1 MPRIRFAFVAML
13 AAFGTGLAAC
23 SGGGGSAPPTT
34 NMPNTP
40 TLAPGGGS
48 LTDRGPDHQPVPQ
61 PQAPSPTPTPAS
73 ARIFP
78 TTADTIYARARVRTL
93 TSSQRVH
100 LSNGGDP
107 LGNLSPIPVGTT
119 MADLINRQRTAVHW
133 EHYNFFDFGPAAV
146 SRGIELN
153 GIDLSKATQTGTVH
167 GYKYAAIAFQ
177 GALEHSMFLF
187 QGGVYEYSNVGI
199 VLDPFQNQIASHHIS
214 IGNPPEGNDFIA
226 GTWKGITIGF
236 EHHPLGDERSNIRER
251 TTAAAERHIV
261 MGNVELDVT
270 IPSDGS
276 PTGTIEFS
284 DWEGGTSSYPDSGT
298 LNLRLGTSA
307 NQAPISW
314 DASGNLPDGYDA
326 ARGSGQFYGPQRQEA
341 GGVFSFGVSRFLG
354 ISGIWGASQ

>member
-1 MPRIRFAFVAML
+1 
-13 AAFGTGLAAC
+13 
-23 SGGGGSAPPTT
+23 
-34 NMPNTP
+34 
-40 TLAPGGGS
+40 
-48 LTDRGPDHQPVPQ
+48 
-61 PQAPSPTPTPAS
+61 
-73 ARIFP
+73 
-78 TTADTIYARARVRTL
+78 
-93 TSSQRVH
+93 
-100 LSNGGDP
+100 
-107 LGNLSPIPVGTT
+107 

-133 EHYNFFDFGPAAV
+133 EHYNFFDFVPAAV
-146 SRGIELN
+146 NRGIELN
-153 GIDLSKATQTGTVH
+153 GIDLSKAAQTGTVY
-167 GYKYAAIAFQ
+167 GYNYAAIAYQ
-177 GALEHSMFLF
+177 GVLKHSMFLF

-199 VLDPFQNQIASHHIS
+199 VPPPFRNQIASHHIS
-214 IGNPPEGNDFIA
+214 IGNPPEGNDPIA
-226 GTWKGITIGF
+226 GTWKGIAIGF
-236 EHHPLGDERSNIRER
+236 EHHPSGDERANIRER

-341 GGVFSFGVSRFLG
+341 GGVFSFGISRSLG